1 MPRYGLPYKGSKN
14 GIAKW
19 VVDQL
24 PSATNLYDLFGGG
37 GAITHRAVEVGRW
50 DNIYYNDINP
60 RVIQLFQDAV
70 AGKYREEKRWI
81 SREDFFALKDTDY
94 YVALCWSFG
103 NNCKDYLYSK
113 QIEPYKKALH
123 YARVLG
129 DVSLL
134 RQMGIDGDGSRL
146 WISKH
151 KDEVRKALAQ
161 ITPPIECVS
170 STIAQSQG
178 SEALCGVQHLERSQG
193 LQGLQGLEQLESLER
208 SQGLQGLHYCSKS
221 YDEFTFEDNSVIY
234 CDIPYSKTDAPYVK
248 GFDHDK
254 FYAWCE
260 QQTQLTIISE
270 YNMLQDRFTT
280 IAYKPK
286 SILASNKGDI
296 GKVTEKLFVPNHQ
309 LQLWNDMKRIKTFF

>member
-1 MPRYGLPYKGSKN
+1 MSRYGLPYQGSKN
-14 GIAKW
+14 SIAKW

-60 RVIQLFQDAV
+60 RVIQLFKDAV
-70 AGKYREEKRWI
+70 AGKYRDEKRWI
-81 SREDFFALKDTDY
+81 SREDFFALKDTEY

-103 NNCKDYLYSK
+103 NNCEDYLYSK

-129 DVSLL
+129 DTSLL
-134 RQMGIDGDGSRL
+134 RQFGIDGDGSRL
-146 WISKH
+146 WISRH
-151 KDEVRKALAQ
+151 KEQVRKALAQ
-161 ITPPIECVS
+161 FTPPIKYDS
-170 STIAQSQG
+170 NTILQLQG
-178 SEALCGVQHLERSQG
+178 SGALER
-193 LQGLQGLEQLESLER
+193 LQGLQQLESLER
-208 SQGLQGLHYCSKS
+208 LQGLQQLESLERLQGLHYCSKS
-221 YDEFTFEDNSVIY
+221 YDEFTFERGSVIY
-234 CDIPYSKTDAPYVK
+234 CDIPYSKTTAPYVK
-248 GFDHDK
+248 GFDHEK

-270 YNMLQDRFTT
+270 YNMPQDRFTA
-280 IAYKPK
+280 IAYKAK
-286 SILASNKGDI
+286 SILAANKGEI

-309 LQLWNDMKRIKTFF
+309 LQLWEEKKIIKTFF

>member
-1 MPRYGLPYKGSKN
+1 MLRYGLPYQGSKN
-14 GIAKW
+14 SIAKW
-19 VVDQL
+19 VVGQL
-24 PSATNLYDLFGGG
+24 PSATNLYDIFGGG

-60 RVIQLFQDAV
+60 KVIQLFKDAV
-70 AGKYREEKRWI
+70 AGKYRDEKRWI
-81 SREDFFALKDTDY
+81 SREDFFALKDADY

-103 NNCKDYLYSK
+103 SNCKDYLYSK
-113 QIEPYKKALH
+113 QIELYKKALH

-151 KDEVRKALAQ
+151 EDEVRKALAQ
-161 ITPPIECVS
+161 ITSPIKCNIDI
-170 STIAQSQG
+170 TQSQN
-178 SEALCGVQHLERSQG
+178 
-193 LQGLQGLEQLESLER
+193 LQSLER
-208 SQGLQGLHYCSKS
+208 LQSLDRLEGLERLHYCSKS

-260 QQTQLTIISE
+260 RQTQLTIISE
-270 YNMLQDRFTT
+270 YNMPQDRFTA
-280 IAYKPK
+280 IAYKAK

-309 LQLWNDMKRIKTFF
+309 LRLWNEMKLIKTLF

>member
-60 RVIQLFQDAV
+60 RVIQLFKDAV
-70 AGKYREEKRWI
+70 AGKYRDEKRWI

-193 LQGLQGLEQLESLER
+193 LQGL
-208 SQGLQGLHYCSKS
+208 HYCSKS

>member
-37 GAITHRAVEVGRW
+37 GAITHRAVEVGHW

-60 RVIQLFQDAV
+60 NVVQLFKDA
-70 AGKYREEKRWI
+70 AEGKYRDEKRWI
-81 SREDFFALKDTDY
+81 SREDFFAMKDKDY

-146 WISKH
+146 WIRKH
-151 KDEVRKALAQ
+151 EDEVRKALAQ
-161 ITPPIECVS
+161 ITSPIECGINI
-170 STIAQSQG
+170 TQSQN
-178 SEALCGVQHLERSQG
+178 
-193 LQGLQGLEQLESLER
+193 LQRLQRLESLE
-208 SQGLQGLHYCSKS
+208 SLESLQSLQSLHYCSKS

-234 CDIPYSKTDAPYVK
+234 CDIPYSKTDAHYVK

-270 YNMLQDRFTT
+270 YNMPQGRFTA

-286 SILASNKGDI
+286 SILATNKGEI
-296 GKVTEKLFVPNHQ
+296 GKVIEKLFVPNHQ
-309 LQLWNDMKRIKTFF
+309 LQLWEEKKIIKTLF

>member
-14 GIAKW
+14 GIEKW

-178 SEALCGVQHLERSQG
+178 SEALCGVQHLESLDR
-193 LQGLQGLEQLESLER
+193 LERLESLDR
-208 SQGLQGLHYCSKS
+208 LHYCSKS

-270 YNMLQDRFTT
+270 YNMPQDRFTT

-286 SILASNKGDI
+286 SILASNKGNI

>member
-1 MPRYGLPYKGSKN
+1 MPRYGLPYIGSKN

-60 RVIQLFQDAV
+60 RVIQLFKDAV
-70 AGKYREEKRWI
+70 AGKYRDEKRWI

-146 WISKH
+146 WISRH
-151 KDEVRKALAQ
+151 KEQVRKALAQ
-161 ITPPIECVS
+161 FTPPIKCDS
-170 STIAQSQG
+170 NTILQSQG
-178 SEALCGVQHLERSQG
+178 SEALER
-193 LQGLQGLEQLESLER
+193 LQRLQGLEQLER
-208 SQGLQGLHYCSKS
+208 LQRLQSLHYCSKS

-248 GFDHDK
+248 GFDQEK

-260 QQTQLTIISE
+260 RQTQLTIISE
-270 YNMLQDRFTT
+270 YNMPQDRFTA
-280 IAYKPK
+280 IAYKAK

-309 LQLWNDMKRIKTFF
+309 LQLWDEMKMIKTLL

>member
-1 MPRYGLPYKGSKN
+1 MPRYGLPYQGSKN

-60 RVIQLFQDAV
+60 RVIQLFKDAV
-70 AGKYREEKRWI
+70 AGKYRDEKRWI

-178 SEALCGVQHLERSQG
+178 SEALCGVQHLESLDR
-193 LQGLQGLEQLESLER
+193 LERLESLDR
-208 SQGLQGLHYCSKS
+208 LHYCSKS

-234 CDIPYSKTDAPYVK
+234 CDIPYSKTDAQYVK

-270 YNMLQDRFTT
+270 YNMPQDRFTT

-286 SILASNKGDI
+286 SILASNKGNI